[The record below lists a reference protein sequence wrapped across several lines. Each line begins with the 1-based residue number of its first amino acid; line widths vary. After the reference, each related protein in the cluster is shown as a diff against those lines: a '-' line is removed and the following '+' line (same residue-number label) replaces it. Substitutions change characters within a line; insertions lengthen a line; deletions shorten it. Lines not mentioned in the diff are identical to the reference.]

1 MRPYFRSEQHIFMA
15 DVGFFI
21 RRKKFSHHPVGQGA
35 VSKICL
41 MPTKKIDVVK
51 SEIFSKI
58 YNMAGLH
65 QSLMQKKI
73 TAGRCYS
80 APQSF

>member
-1 MRPYFRSEQHIFMA
+1 MA

-35 VSKICL
+35 VSKLCL

-65 QSLMQKKI
+65 
-73 TAGRCYS
+73 RV
-80 APQSF
+80 

>member
-35 VSKICL
+35 VSKLCL

-65 QSLMQKKI
+65 QS
-73 TAGRCYS
+73 
-80 APQSF
+80 